1 MFPCASHASDE
12 PKLNSGSSDDK
23 TSWLQS
29 STYSEQKLTVHVN
42 EAENTPK
49 EKGSKA
55 AKRPYSSKD
64 YKLEK
69 KPKVT
74 SATVFLEDVPGLDIN
89 NAYRIDRSCN
99 KEIYKHGCIYE
110 KHVSQFKQK
119 NKTKIL
125 GFKDLYL
132 YDLLGCEIKRKRGLI
147 KKSRY
152 FSKSSRAIIRAPS
165 TVIKPSDAG
174 GMSTDLIPFPEELNT
189 SCVSAMETRNDDIL
203 NLCEELNRRVYDRP
217 GDLIS
222 WLNLIDMQDKGASF
236 LHITNIGCE
245 QKQSCFDFKLS
256 KSDRLIILKK
266 QLSMA
271 DRALTANP
279 GNLTLKLFIIKTNEL
294 VAELEAHGA
303 LESGSNKEV
312 CQADQ
317 INRDW
322 AQLVFT
328 YPQLVPMWRGYTAHL
343 MGRHSSLTVNQG
355 VGNGT
360 FSRIDGVYKRGL
372 STLSGIISGRILSHK
387 PQPDTVERTIDYL
400 ADYCHWLAQAGHSER
415 ALAVWQAVIEF
426 NCFRPSE
433 IEQSS
438 FDQRIL
444 EMELFWSSG
453 VPRFGQPG
461 SQHWNGWFKARNKR
475 LDKSRLK
482 ESKLSKSHKRSHTIS
497 PIISEITPDM
507 SVEELN
513 SKWTSVAGKLTAI
526 ASTCEDALINCSG
539 ESVPDESYENT
550 GPDVVPSILSS
561 EVATDQWVRRGSI
574 PSLAGHGSIGKSRV
588 ILYRRGKAW
597 VGLERAR
604 EAVGW
609 LPSDVLNT
617 QDQKDIEDEDPERL
631 VLFDDIK
638 PCLIDLWKFE
648 EKSTADTSQSR
659 ARRALFQQRLFLLCL
674 EFLGAY
680 DHDIAKSHHF
690 PIDIRLVH
698 DLASVGSI
706 QRQGLT
712 PFPSQSWMS
721 SNLETTYNQ
730 TNNDNNNNNNNQEQ
744 LNTPSQLANE
754 HQDVWAQAHRCFIDA
769 ALTQMNEIPSWWPTE
784 LKESWCTTLSKLRF
798 TVASERLSN
807 AIQTHL
813 VNVKTAI
820 SIWRSCGRAIISEG
834 KNQKDLNLWRAYAKG
849 FWQISQD
856 LLVTATFQD
865 AEIPIQESRRIFD
878 SALSMYP
885 IPEDFGPS
893 VDDMDK
899 LIEFYQIVYTPR
911 LKLLQDYIDLEMDV
925 CPGSGSCQK
934 GFKEESRVLYLLTY
948 LALGGVYHSYEQSA
962 SEILPSVIVK
972 TNFRFGKR
980 IEALWTTLVGLPE
993 DLTTQMNNYQVFLDG
1008 LLGTVPILCYLN
1020 LMFDLLTTD
1029 EKALDS
1035 SLASLLPILGRID
1048 RLCSKFMS
1056 VNVDESYPLS
1066 SKSNS
1071 RCSESTNSSNDDNDL
1086 VPTPLQNRVCTNK
1099 FINLTTGGLSA
1110 FCALRQ
1116 RNRRPILKYFFQL
1129 IVKHNKCHSND
1140 LLMDLMFPSQL
1151 SYLLPSRIS
1160 LDQRKLPLSLMNASS
1175 CHGLLPP
1182 LFLASLIHQLNHLR
1196 QNVAKLAAQSI
1207 VQQTLNSISRSN
1219 IRQSQQQNTNFF
1231 EGLIGAEVNG
1241 FIGHQL
1247 ELCSACLPS
1256 VLDLFILSL
1265 ELERWTSLIAGVTC
1279 DFGQGRNSVSDQ
1291 RVRNAFERAVQISP
1305 FLTSFVSPEG
1315 NLIHVALGASTS
1327 SFWSAH
1333 LRLVIWRAYMAFGWM
1348 AGPPHTSNTSTTI
1361 ITNNLDPRQR
1371 RQAVKAV
1378 FYRAVEDVPWAKV
1391 LYTDLVRYCPE
1402 DVEEVVD
1409 LLSERELRLR
1419 TPLEEVDL
1427 LLTARPH
1434 E

>member
-1 MFPCASHASDE
+1 MFPCASHSDDGSDI
-12 PKLNSGSSDDK
+12 NSGFSDG
-23 TSWLQS
+23 SWLHS
-29 STYSEQKLTVHVN
+29 ETYSGQKLHVHSN
-42 EAENTPK
+42 EVANVEKERSLKTPNLSHP
-49 EKGSKA
+49 SK
-55 AKRPYSSKD
+55 KHESP
-64 YKLEK
+64 K

-74 SATVFLEDVPGLDIN
+74 STAIFLEDIPGLDIN
-89 NAYRIDRSCN
+89 DAYKVDRSCN
-99 KEIYKHGCIYE
+99 KEIYRHGCIYE
-110 KHVSQFKQK
+110 KHVSKFKQK
-119 NKTKIL
+119 YRTKIL
-125 GFKDLYL
+125 GFRDLYL
-132 YDLLGCEIKRKRGLI
+132 YDLLGCEIKRKHGII

-152 FSKSSRAIIRAPS
+152 FSKSSRAIIKAPS
-165 TVIKPSDAG
+165 ISIKSSESDG
-174 GMSTDLIPFPEELNT
+174 DMSTDLIRFPDELSSP
-189 SCVSAMETRNDDIL
+189 SCRSITEMKNNDML
-203 NLCEELNRRVYDRP
+203 NICEELNRRVYDRP
-217 GDLIS
+217 GDLVS
-222 WLNLIDMQDKGASF
+222 WLNLIDVQDKGASF
-236 LHITNIGCE
+236 LHVAITDFE
-245 QKQSCFDFKLS
+245 QKQLYSDPKIS
-256 KSDRLIILKK
+256 KSDRIIILKK

-271 DRALTANP
+271 DRALSANP
-279 GNLTLKLFIIKTNEL
+279 GNLTLKLFIIKISEL
-294 VAELEAHGA
+294 LAEIEAHGA
-303 LESGSNKEV
+303 LGSSSSKEV
-312 CQADQ
+312 CQSDQ

-328 YPQLVPMWRGYTAHL
+328 YPQLVPMWRGYTANL
-343 MGRHSSLTVNQG
+343 MGRHSSVTILNQG

-372 STLSGIISGRILSHK
+372 STLSGIISGRILSHR

-426 NCFRPSE
+426 NCFRPTE

-453 VPRFGQPG
+453 IARFGQPG
-461 SQHWNGWFKARNKR
+461 SQHWNGWFKTRNKR
-475 LDKSRLK
+475 QDKSRPK
-482 ESKLSKSHKRSHTIS
+482 ESKSSKSRKKNPIFS
-497 PIISEITPDM
+497 PIISEITPGM
-507 SVEELN
+507 SVKELL
-513 SKWTSVAGKLTAI
+513 SKWISVAGKLTAI
-526 ASTCEDALINCSG
+526 ASTCEDALINCSSEG
-539 ESVPDESYENT
+539 IPDEAYENT

-561 EVATDQWVRRGSI
+561 EVAADQWVRRGHI
-574 PSLAGHGSIGKSRV
+574 PSLAGHGSFGKSRA

-638 PCLIDLWKFE
+638 PCLIDLWKYE
-648 EKSTADTSQSR
+648 EGSAANSLQSR
-659 ARRALFQQRLFLLCL
+659 TRRASLQQRLFLLCL

-680 DHDIAKSHHF
+680 DRDIAKSHYF

-712 PFPSQSWMS
+712 PLPTQSWIS
-721 SNLETTYNQ
+721 SNLETANNH
-730 TNNDNNNNNNNQEQ
+730 TNNDNNKEQ

-769 ALTQMNEIPSWWPTE
+769 ALTQMSEIPSWWPSE
-784 LKESWCTTLSKLRF
+784 VKENWLTALSKLRF

-807 AIQTHL
+807 AIQTNL

-820 SIWRSCGRAIISEG
+820 SIWRNCGRTIISED

-856 LLVTATFQD
+856 LLVTATSQD

-878 SALSMYP
+878 SALNMYP

-893 VDDMDK
+893 VDEMDK
-899 LIEFYQIVYTPR
+899 LIEFYQTE
-911 LKLLQDYIDLEMDV
+911 YIDLEMDV
-925 CPGSGSCQK
+925 CPGSGSCHK
-934 GFKEESRVLYLLTY
+934 GFNEENRVLHLLTY
-948 LALGGVYHSYEQSA
+948 TAIGGAYRTYDQS
-962 SEILPSVIVK
+962 SIEIMPSVIVK
-972 TNFRFGKR
+972 TNYRFGKR
-980 IEALWTTLVGLPE
+980 IEAIWTALVGLPE
-993 DLTTQMNNYQVFLDG
+993 DLNSQINNCQNFLDG

-1020 LMFDLLTTD
+1020 LIFDLLTTD
-1029 EKALDS
+1029 EKALDT
-1035 SLASLLPILGRID
+1035 SLASLLPVLGRID
-1048 RLCSKFMS
+1048 TLCTKFLS
-1056 VNVDESYPLS
+1056 TNLDESYFIYP
-1066 SKSNS
+1066 KSDS
-1071 RCSESTNSSNDDNDL
+1071 RCSLGINPSNSNYDDD
-1086 VPTPLQNRVCTNK
+1086 VIAPLQNRICTNK
-1099 FINLTTGGLSA
+1099 FIILTTGGLSA

-1116 RNRRPILKYFFQL
+1116 RNRRPLLNYLFQL
-1129 IVKHNKCHSND
+1129 IAKHNKYHSPNNV
-1140 LLMDLMFPSQL
+1140 LLDLMFPSHL
-1151 SYLLPSRIS
+1151 NYLLPSRIS

-1182 LFLASLIHQLNHLR
+1182 LFLASLIHQLNYLR
-1196 QNVAKLAAQSI
+1196 QSVAKLAAQSI
-1207 VQQTLNSISRSN
+1207 IQQTLTSISRSN
-1219 IRQSQQQNTNFF
+1219 IRQQQQNTHFCQ
-1231 EGLIGAEVNG
+1231 GLIDAEINSL
-1241 FIGHQL
+1241 IGHQL

-1256 VLDLFILSL
+1256 ILDLFILSL

-1279 DFGQGRNSVSDQ
+1279 DYGEGRNSVSDQ
-1291 RVRNAFERAVQISP
+1291 RVRNAFEKAVQISP
-1305 FLTSFVSPEG
+1305 FLTPLLSPEG
-1315 NLIHVALGASTS
+1315 SLIHVALGAGTP

-1333 LRLVIWRAYMAFGWM
+1333 LRLVIWRAYMAFSWM
-1348 AGPPHTSNTSTTI
+1348 AGPPHASNTSTTAVA
-1361 ITNNLDPRQR
+1361 NNLDPRQR

>member
-1 MFPCASHASDE
+1 MFPCASHSNDE
-12 PKLNSGSSDDK
+12 PKIDSGSFDK
-23 TSWLQS
+23 AANI
-29 STYSEQKLTVHVN
+29 E
-42 EAENTPK
+42 K
-49 EKGSKA
+49 ERGSKSV
-55 AKRPYSSKD
+55 KRPSSSKN

-69 KPKVT
+69 KQKVT
-74 SATVFLEDVPGLDIN
+74 STAIFLEDIPGLDIN
-89 NAYRIDRSCN
+89 DAYRIDRSCN
-99 KEIYKHGCIYE
+99 REIYKHGCIYE

-119 NKTKIL
+119 SKTKIL

-132 YDLLGCEIKRKRGLI
+132 YDLLGCEVKRKRGLT

-152 FSKSSRAIIRAPS
+152 FSKSSRAITQSPS
-165 TVIKPSDAG
+165 TVIKSSDKSD
-174 GMSTDLIPFPEELNT
+174 MSTDLIRFPDDLST
-189 SCVSAMETRNDDIL
+189 CVSTTGMKNNDIL

-222 WLNLIDMQDKGASF
+222 WLNLIDLQDKGASF
-236 LHITNIGCE
+236 LHITSTGFE
-245 QKQSCFDFKLS
+245 QKQLCSDFKFS
-256 KSDRLIILKK
+256 KSDRLIILRK

-303 LESGSNKEV
+303 LESSSNKEV

-343 MGRHSSLTVNQG
+343 MGRHSSLTTVNQG
-355 VGNGT
+355 IGNGV

-372 STLSGIISGRILSHK
+372 STLSGIISGRILSHR

-426 NCFRPSE
+426 NCFRPTE

-438 FDQRIL
+438 FEQRIL

-453 VPRFGQPG
+453 TPRFGQPG
-461 SQHWNGWFKARNKR
+461 SQHWNGWFKTRNKR
-475 LDKSRLK
+475 QDKSQLK
-482 ESKLSKSHKRSHTIS
+482 ESKLSKSH
-497 PIISEITPDM
+497 
-507 SVEELN
+507 
-513 SKWTSVAGKLTAI
+513 
-526 ASTCEDALINCSG
+526 
-539 ESVPDESYENT
+539 
-550 GPDVVPSILSS
+550 
-561 EVATDQWVRRGSI
+561 GSF
-574 PSLAGHGSIGKSRV
+574 GKSRA

-609 LPSDVLNT
+609 LPSDVLNA
-617 QDQKDIEDEDPERL
+617 QDQKDIEEEDPERL

-648 EKSTADTSQSR
+648 EKSTADTPQSR

-680 DHDIAKSHHF
+680 DRDIAKSHHF
-690 PIDIRLVH
+690 PMDIRLVH

-721 SNLETTYNQ
+721 SNIDTTHNRAN
-730 TNNDNNNNNNNQEQ
+730 NNDGNNKGQ

-769 ALTQMNEIPSWWPTE
+769 ALTQMNLIPSWWPTE
-784 LKESWCTTLSKLRF
+784 LKENWRTTLSKLRF
-798 TVASERLSN
+798 TLASERLSN

-820 SIWRSCGRAIISEG
+820 SIWRNCGRAIISEG
-834 KNQKDLNLWRAYAKG
+834 KNQKDLNLWRSYAKG
-849 FWQISQD
+849 FWQISHD
-856 LLVTATFQD
+856 LLVTSTCQD
-865 AEIPIQESRRIFD
+865 AAIPIQESRRIFD

-885 IPEDFGPS
+885 IPEDFGPPI
-893 VDDMDK
+893 DDMDK
-899 LIEFYQIVYTPR
+899 LVEFYQTVYTPR

-934 GFKEESRVLYLLTY
+934 GFNEENRVLYLLTY
-948 LALGGVYHSYEQSA
+948 TAIGGVYHSYEQQSTN
-962 SEILPSVIVK
+962 EILPSIIVK
-972 TNFRFGKR
+972 TNYRFGKR
-980 IEALWTTLVGLPE
+980 IEAIWTTLVGLPE
-993 DLTTQMNNYQVFLDG
+993 DLTTQINNQAFLDG
-1008 LLGTVPILCYLN
+1008 LLGTVPIICYLN

-1048 RLCSKFMS
+1048 RLCSKFLS
-1056 VNVDESYPLS
+1056 INSDESYPLG

-1071 RCSESTNSSNDDNDL
+1071 RWSENINSSDGNNDDL
-1086 VPTPLQNRVCTNK
+1086 IPAPLQNRICTNK
-1099 FINLTTGGLSA
+1099 FINLTIGGLSA

-1116 RNRRPILKYFFQL
+1116 P
-1129 IVKHNKCHSND
+1129 
-1140 LLMDLMFPSQL
+1140 
-1151 SYLLPSRIS
+1151 
-1160 LDQRKLPLSLMNASS
+1160 
-1175 CHGLLPP
+1175 
-1182 LFLASLIHQLNHLR
+1182 SLIHQLNHLR
-1196 QNVAKLAAQSI
+1196 QNVAKLASQSI
-1207 VQQTLNSISRSN
+1207 IQQTLNSISRSN
-1219 IRQSQQQNTNFF
+1219 IRQNQQQDINFF
-1231 EGLIGAEVNG
+1231 EGSIGAEVNSL
-1241 FIGHQL
+1241 IGHQL

-1256 VLDLFILSL
+1256 VLDLFVLSL
-1265 ELERWTSLIAGVTC
+1265 ELERWTSLIAGVAC
-1279 DFGQGRNSVSDQ
+1279 DYGDGRNSVSDQ
-1291 RVRNAFERAVQISP
+1291 RVRNAFEKAVQITP
-1305 FLTSFVSPEG
+1305 FFTSFISPEG
-1315 NLIHVALGASTS
+1315 NLVHVALGASTP

-1333 LRLVIWRAYMAFGWM
+1333 LRLIIWRAYMAFGWM
-1348 AGPPHTSNTSTTI
+1348 AGPPHTSNISTTI

-1378 FYRAVEDVPWAKV
+1378 FYRAVEDVPWAKA

>member
-1 MFPCASHASDE
+1 MFPCASHSNDE
-12 PKLNSGSSDDK
+12 PKIDSGSFDNK
-23 TSWLQS
+23 TYWLQS
-29 STYSEQKLTVHVN
+29 STYSEPKLIVHTN
-42 EAENTPK
+42 EAANIEK
-49 EKGSKA
+49 ERGSKSV
-55 AKRPYSSKD
+55 KRPSSSKN

-69 KPKVT
+69 KQKVT
-74 SATVFLEDVPGLDIN
+74 STAIFLEDIPGLDIN
-89 NAYRIDRSCN
+89 DAYRIDRSCN
-99 KEIYKHGCIYE
+99 REIYKHGCIYE

-119 NKTKIL
+119 SKTKIL

-132 YDLLGCEIKRKRGLI
+132 YDLLGCEVKRKRGLT

-152 FSKSSRAIIRAPS
+152 FSKSSRAITQSPS
-165 TVIKPSDAG
+165 TVIKSSDKSD
-174 GMSTDLIPFPEELNT
+174 MSTDLIRFPDDLST
-189 SCVSAMETRNDDIL
+189 CVSTTGMKNNDIL

-222 WLNLIDMQDKGASF
+222 WLNLIDLQDKGASF
-236 LHITNIGCE
+236 LHITSTGFE
-245 QKQSCFDFKLS
+245 QKQLCSDFKFS
-256 KSDRLIILKK
+256 KSDRLIILRK

-303 LESGSNKEV
+303 LESSSNKEV

-343 MGRHSSLTVNQG
+343 MGRHSSLTTVNQG
-355 VGNGT
+355 IGNGV

-372 STLSGIISGRILSHK
+372 STLSGIISGRILSHR

-426 NCFRPSE
+426 NCFRPTE

-438 FDQRIL
+438 FEQRIL

-453 VPRFGQPG
+453 TPRFGQPG
-461 SQHWNGWFKARNKR
+461 SQHWNGWFKTRNKR
-475 LDKSRLK
+475 QDKSQLK
-482 ESKLSKSHKRSHTIS
+482 ESKLSKSHKKNQTIS
-497 PIISEITPDM
+497 PIISEITSDM
-507 SVEELN
+507 SVEELH

-526 ASTCEDALINCSG
+526 ASTCEDALISCSG
-539 ESVPDESYENT
+539 EGIPDESYENT

-561 EVATDQWVRRGSI
+561 EVAADQWVRRGSI
-574 PSLAGHGSIGKSRV
+574 PSLAGHGSFGKSRA

-609 LPSDVLNT
+609 LPSDVLNA
-617 QDQKDIEDEDPERL
+617 QDQKDIEEEDPERL

-648 EKSTADTSQSR
+648 EKSTADTPQSR

-680 DHDIAKSHHF
+680 DRDIAKSHHF
-690 PIDIRLVH
+690 PMDIRLVH

-721 SNLETTYNQ
+721 SNIDTTHNRAN
-730 TNNDNNNNNNNQEQ
+730 NNDGNNKGQ

-769 ALTQMNEIPSWWPTE
+769 ALTQMNLIPSWWPTE
-784 LKESWCTTLSKLRF
+784 LKENWRTTLSKLRF
-798 TVASERLSN
+798 TLASERLSN

-820 SIWRSCGRAIISEG
+820 SIWRNCGRAIISEG
-834 KNQKDLNLWRAYAKG
+834 KNQKDLNLWRSYAKG
-849 FWQISQD
+849 FWQISHD
-856 LLVTATFQD
+856 LLVTSTCQD
-865 AEIPIQESRRIFD
+865 AAIPIQESRRIFD

-885 IPEDFGPS
+885 IPEDFGPPI
-893 VDDMDK
+893 DDMDK
-899 LIEFYQIVYTPR
+899 LVEFYQTVYTPR

-934 GFKEESRVLYLLTY
+934 GFNEENRVLYLLTY
-948 LALGGVYHSYEQSA
+948 TAIGGVYHSYEQQSTN
-962 SEILPSVIVK
+962 EILPSIIVK
-972 TNFRFGKR
+972 TNYRFGKR
-980 IEALWTTLVGLPE
+980 IEAIWTTLVGLPE
-993 DLTTQMNNYQVFLDG
+993 DLTTQINNQAFLDG
-1008 LLGTVPILCYLN
+1008 LLGTVPIICYLN

-1048 RLCSKFMS
+1048 RLCSKFLS
-1056 VNVDESYPLS
+1056 INSDESYPLG

-1071 RCSESTNSSNDDNDL
+1071 RWSENINSSDGNNDDL
-1086 VPTPLQNRVCTNK
+1086 IPAPLQNRICTNK
-1099 FINLTTGGLSA
+1099 FINLTIGGLSA

-1116 RNRRPILKYFFQL
+1116 RNRRPLLNYLFQL
-1129 IVKHNKCHSND
+1129 IIKHNKYHSND
-1140 LLMDLMFPSQL
+1140 ILMDLMFPSQL

-1196 QNVAKLAAQSI
+1196 QNVAKLASQSI
-1207 VQQTLNSISRSN
+1207 IQQTLNSISRSN
-1219 IRQSQQQNTNFF
+1219 IRQNQQQDINFF
-1231 EGLIGAEVNG
+1231 EGSIGAEVNSL
-1241 FIGHQL
+1241 IGHQL

-1256 VLDLFILSL
+1256 VLDLFVLSL
-1265 ELERWTSLIAGVTC
+1265 ELERWTSLIAGVAC
-1279 DFGQGRNSVSDQ
+1279 DYGDGRNSVSDQ
-1291 RVRNAFERAVQISP
+1291 RVRNAFEKAVQITP
-1305 FLTSFVSPEG
+1305 FFTSFISPEG
-1315 NLIHVALGASTS
+1315 NLVHVALGASTP

-1333 LRLVIWRAYMAFGWM
+1333 LRLIIWRAYMAFGWM
-1348 AGPPHTSNTSTTI
+1348 AGPPHTSNISTTI

-1378 FYRAVEDVPWAKV
+1378 FYRAVEDVPWAKA

>member
-1 MFPCASHASDE
+1 MFPCASHSDDGSDI
-12 PKLNSGSSDDK
+12 NSGFSDG
-23 TSWLQS
+23 SWLHS
-29 STYSEQKLTVHVN
+29 ETYSGQKLHVHSN
-42 EAENTPK
+42 EVANVEKERSLKTPNLSHP
-49 EKGSKA
+49 SK
-55 AKRPYSSKD
+55 KHESP
-64 YKLEK
+64 K

-74 SATVFLEDVPGLDIN
+74 STAIFLEDIPGLDIN
-89 NAYRIDRSCN
+89 DAYKVDRSCN
-99 KEIYKHGCIYE
+99 KEIYRHGCIYE
-110 KHVSQFKQK
+110 KHVSKFKQK
-119 NKTKIL
+119 YRTKIL
-125 GFKDLYL
+125 GFRDLYL
-132 YDLLGCEIKRKRGLI
+132 YDLLGCEIKRKHGII

-152 FSKSSRAIIRAPS
+152 FSKSSRAIIKAPS
-165 TVIKPSDAG
+165 ISIKSSESDG
-174 GMSTDLIPFPEELNT
+174 DMSTDLIRFPDELSSP
-189 SCVSAMETRNDDIL
+189 SCRSITEMKNNDML
-203 NLCEELNRRVYDRP
+203 NICEELNRRVYDRP
-217 GDLIS
+217 GDLVS
-222 WLNLIDMQDKGASF
+222 WLNLIDVQDKGASF
-236 LHITNIGCE
+236 LHVAITDFE
-245 QKQSCFDFKLS
+245 QKQLYSDPKIS
-256 KSDRLIILKK
+256 KSDRIIILKK

-271 DRALTANP
+271 DRALSANP
-279 GNLTLKLFIIKTNEL
+279 GNLTLKLFIIKISEL
-294 VAELEAHGA
+294 LAEIEAHGA
-303 LESGSNKEV
+303 LGSSSSKEV
-312 CQADQ
+312 CQSDQ

-328 YPQLVPMWRGYTAHL
+328 YPQLVPMWRGYTANL
-343 MGRHSSLTVNQG
+343 MGRHSSVTILNQG

-372 STLSGIISGRILSHK
+372 STLSGIISGRILSHR

-426 NCFRPSE
+426 NCFRPTE

-453 VPRFGQPG
+453 IARFGQPG
-461 SQHWNGWFKARNKR
+461 SQHWNGWFKTRNKR
-475 LDKSRLK
+475 QDKSRPK
-482 ESKLSKSHKRSHTIS
+482 ESKSSKSRKKNPIFS
-497 PIISEITPDM
+497 PIISEITPGM
-507 SVEELN
+507 SVKELL
-513 SKWTSVAGKLTAI
+513 SKWISVAGKLTAI
-526 ASTCEDALINCSG
+526 ASTCEDALINCSSEG
-539 ESVPDESYENT
+539 IPDEAYENT

-561 EVATDQWVRRGSI
+561 EVAADQWVRRGHI
-574 PSLAGHGSIGKSRV
+574 PSLAGHGSFGKSRA

-638 PCLIDLWKFE
+638 PCLIDLWKYE
-648 EKSTADTSQSR
+648 EGSAANSLQSR
-659 ARRALFQQRLFLLCL
+659 TRRASLQQRLFLLCL

-680 DHDIAKSHHF
+680 DRDIAKSHYF

-712 PFPSQSWMS
+712 PLPTQSWIS
-721 SNLETTYNQ
+721 SNLETANNH
-730 TNNDNNNNNNNQEQ
+730 TNNDNNKEQ

-769 ALTQMNEIPSWWPTE
+769 ALTQMSEIPSWWPSE
-784 LKESWCTTLSKLRF
+784 VKENWLTALSKLRF

-807 AIQTHL
+807 AIQTNL

-820 SIWRSCGRAIISEG
+820 SIWRNCGRTIISED

-856 LLVTATFQD
+856 LLVTATSQD

-878 SALSMYP
+878 SALNMYP

-893 VDDMDK
+893 VDEMDK
-899 LIEFYQIVYTPR
+899 LIEFYQTE
-911 LKLLQDYIDLEMDV
+911 YIDLEMDV
-925 CPGSGSCQK
+925 CPGSGSCHK
-934 GFKEESRVLYLLTY
+934 GFNEENRVLHLLTY
-948 LALGGVYHSYEQSA
+948 TAIGGAYRTYDQS
-962 SEILPSVIVK
+962 SIEIMPSVIVK
-972 TNFRFGKR
+972 TNYRFGKR
-980 IEALWTTLVGLPE
+980 IEAIWTALVGLPE
-993 DLTTQMNNYQVFLDG
+993 DLNSQINNCQNFLDG

-1020 LMFDLLTTD
+1020 LIFDLLTTD
-1029 EKALDS
+1029 EKALDT
-1035 SLASLLPILGRID
+1035 SLASLLPVLGRID
-1048 RLCSKFMS
+1048 TLCTKFLS
-1056 VNVDESYPLS
+1056 TNLDESYFIYP
-1066 SKSNS
+1066 KSDS
-1071 RCSESTNSSNDDNDL
+1071 RCSLGINPSNSNYDDD
-1086 VPTPLQNRVCTNK
+1086 VIAPLQNRICTNK
-1099 FINLTTGGLSA
+1099 FIILTTGGLSA

-1116 RNRRPILKYFFQL
+1116 RNRRPLLNYLFQL
-1129 IVKHNKCHSND
+1129 IAKHNKYHSPNNV
-1140 LLMDLMFPSQL
+1140 LLDLMFPSHL
-1151 SYLLPSRIS
+1151 NYLLPSRIS

-1182 LFLASLIHQLNHLR
+1182 LFLASLIHQLNYLR
-1196 QNVAKLAAQSI
+1196 QSVAKLAAQSI
-1207 VQQTLNSISRSN
+1207 IQQTLTSISRSN
-1219 IRQSQQQNTNFF
+1219 IRQQQQNTHFCQ
-1231 EGLIGAEVNG
+1231 GLIDAEINSL
-1241 FIGHQL
+1241 IGHQL

-1256 VLDLFILSL
+1256 ILDLFILSL

-1279 DFGQGRNSVSDQ
+1279 DYG
-1291 RVRNAFERAVQISP
+1291 E
-1305 FLTSFVSPEG
+1305 
-1315 NLIHVALGASTS
+1315 
-1327 SFWSAH
+1327 
-1333 LRLVIWRAYMAFGWM
+1333 
-1348 AGPPHTSNTSTTI
+1348 
-1361 ITNNLDPRQR
+1361 
-1371 RQAVKAV
+1371 
-1378 FYRAVEDVPWAKV
+1378 
-1391 LYTDLVRYCPE
+1391 VRYCPE

>member
-1 MFPCASHASDE
+1 MFPCASYSGDE
-12 PKLNSGSSDDK
+12 PKIDSGSFDNK

-29 STYSEQKLTVHVN
+29 STYSKQNLTVHTN
-42 EAENTPK
+42 EAANT
-49 EKGSKA
+49 EKGRESKSV
-55 AKRPYSSKD
+55 KRPSSPKKH
-64 YKLEK
+64 KLEK
-69 KPKVT
+69 NQKVT
-74 SATVFLEDVPGLDIN
+74 STAVFLEDIPGLDIN

-99 KEIYKHGCIYE
+99 REIYKHGCIYE

-119 NKTKIL
+119 SKTRIL

-132 YDLLGCEIKRKRGLI
+132 YDLLGCEIKRKRGVT

-152 FSKSSRAIIRAPS
+152 F
-165 TVIKPSDAG
+165 
-174 GMSTDLIPFPEELNT
+174 N
-189 SCVSAMETRNDDIL
+189 
-203 NLCEELNRRVYDRP
+203 
-217 GDLIS
+217 
-222 WLNLIDMQDKGASF
+222 
-236 LHITNIGCE
+236 
-245 QKQSCFDFKLS
+245 
-256 KSDRLIILKK
+256 
-266 QLSMA
+266 
-271 DRALTANP
+271 
-279 GNLTLKLFIIKTNEL
+279 
-294 VAELEAHGA
+294 
-303 LESGSNKEV
+303 
-312 CQADQ
+312 
-317 INRDW
+317 
-322 AQLVFT
+322 
-328 YPQLVPMWRGYTAHL
+328 
-343 MGRHSSLTVNQG
+343 
-355 VGNGT
+355 
-360 FSRIDGVYKRGL
+360 
-372 STLSGIISGRILSHK
+372 
-387 PQPDTVERTIDYL
+387 YL

-415 ALAVWQAVIEF
+415 ALAIWQAVIEF
-426 NCFRPSE
+426 NCFRPTE

-438 FDQRIL
+438 FEQRIL

-453 VPRFGQPG
+453 MPRFGQPG
-461 SQHWNGWFKARNKR
+461 SQHWNGWFKTRNKR
-475 LDKSRLK
+475 QDKSRLK
-482 ESKLSKSHKRSHTIS
+482 ESKLSKSHKRNQIIS
-497 PIISEITPDM
+497 PIISEITSDM
-507 SVEELN
+507 SVEELH

-526 ASTCEDALINCSG
+526 ASTCEDALISCSG
-539 ESVPDESYENT
+539 EGIPDESYENT

-561 EVATDQWVRRGSI
+561 EVAADQWVRRGSI
-574 PSLAGHGSIGKSRV
+574 PSLAGHGSFGKSRA

-609 LPSDVLNT
+609 LPSDVLNA

-648 EKSTADTSQSR
+648 ERSTADTPQSR

-680 DHDIAKSHHF
+680 DRDIAKSHHF
-690 PIDIRLVH
+690 PMDIRFVH

-712 PFPSQSWMS
+712 PCPSQSWMS
-721 SNLETTYNQ
+721 SNLDTTHNRAN
-730 TNNDNNNNNNNQEQ
+730 NNDSNNKGQ

-784 LKESWCTTLSKLRF
+784 LKENWRTTLSKLRF
-798 TVASERLSN
+798 TLASERLSN

-820 SIWRSCGRAIISEG
+820 SIWRTCGRTIISEG
-834 KNQKDLNLWRAYAKG
+834 KNQKDLNLWRSYAKG
-849 FWQISQD
+849 FWQISHD
-856 LLVTATFQD
+856 LLVTATCQD
-865 AEIPIQESRRIFD
+865 AAIPIQESRRIFD

-893 VDDMDK
+893 IDDMDK
-899 LIEFYQIVYTPR
+899 LVEFHQTVYTPR
-911 LKLLQDYIDLEMDV
+911 LKLLQDYIDLELDV

-934 GFKEESRVLYLLTY
+934 GFNEENRVLYLLTY
-948 LALGGVYHSYEQSA
+948 IAIGGVYHSYEQQST
-962 SEILPSVIVK
+962 SEILPSIIVK
-972 TNFRFGKR
+972 TNYRFGKR
-980 IEALWTTLVGLPE
+980 IEAIWTTLVGLPE
-993 DLTTQMNNYQVFLDG
+993 DLTTQINNYQEFLDG

-1048 RLCSKFMS
+1048 RLCSKYLS
-1056 VNVDESYPLS
+1056 INLDESYPLG
-1066 SKSNS
+1066 SKSSS
-1071 RCSESTNSSNDDNDL
+1071 RWSENNNLSDDNDDL
-1086 VPTPLQNRVCTNK
+1086 IPAPLQNRICTNK
-1099 FINLTTGGLSA
+1099 FINLTIGGLSA

-1116 RNRRPILKYFFQL
+1116 RNRRPLLNHLFQL
-1129 IVKHNKCHSND
+1129 IMKHNKYHSSD
-1140 LLMDLMFPSQL
+1140 ILMDLMFPSQL

-1182 LFLASLIHQLNHLR
+1182 LFLASFIHQLNHLR
-1196 QNVAKLAAQSI
+1196 QNVAKLASQSI
-1207 VQQTLNSISRSN
+1207 IQQSLNSISRSN
-1219 IRQSQQQNTNFF
+1219 IRQNQQQNINFL
-1231 EGLIGAEVNG
+1231 EGSIGAEVNS

-1247 ELCSACLPS
+1247 ELCSACLPN

-1279 DFGQGRNSVSDQ
+1279 DYGDGRNSVSDQ
-1291 RVRNAFERAVQISP
+1291 RVRNAFEKAVQISP
-1305 FLTSFVSPEG
+1305 FLTSFISSEG
-1315 NLIHVALGASTS
+1315 NLIHVALGANTP

-1348 AGPPHTSNTSTTI
+1348 AGPPHTSNTSTTT

-1378 FYRAVEDVPWAKV
+1378 FYRAVEDVPWAKA